1 MELATATTSGTRKG
15 AKWWKADGSWREQRL
30 RQRIGEGYLY
40 DEIASELGCTVG
52 MVCGKAGRMNAG
64 HGAEKR
70 NALAFLWRP
79 KNQAPPREP
88 DPAFLGISARQRQEA
103 GQRLG
108 VTVHLEKLEDHH
120 CRFVI
125 GDPSE
130 RKFCGVRRQGKSSY
144 CAEHAERCSAQLVA
158 DERDERAKRLL
169 THPNWYANNAKFR
182 ATRGPNA
189 TLWNVNPLTFEPA
202 DAREAAP
209 A

>member
-1 MELATATTSGTRKG
+1 MGGTRKG

-88 DPAFLGISARQRQEA
+88 DPAFLGISMRQKMEARQRA
-103 GQRLG
+103 S

-144 CAEHAERCSAQLVA
+144 CAEHAERCSGRLDAE
-158 DERDERAKRLL
+158 ERDERAKV
-169 THPNWYANNAKFR
+169 FEG
-182 ATRGPNA
+182 RGWQHKGTKAPMNIRSSSSDYLWHINLH
-189 TLWNVNPLTFEPA
+189 TLEIP